1 MLYFPAMGDARKE
14 SVEIRWL
21 RRLAAAGWESW
32 VDAAAWAHAN
42 DVGVTAIAARL
53 DVPIQTVSK
62 RLKAAGVHVRRPA
75 VLSEKAER
83 MVAELRELQ
92 SEDSQRNARSRELG
106 QWLARV
112 RGERKRGKHRAV
124 MDLLDEIAPG
134 WDTVPP
140 TRQPG
145 RTASEEE
152 RWNKAYAA
160 AGWTSLADGLV
171 WAEEHNVSWT
181 GVADY
186 LGFEKKAVRK
196 RATEEGIRNPR
207 PLSEREVRVLEF
219 ARRRA
224 EADDPWS
231 ELAHDEIAELSSFL
245 AYHRKKA
252 ADGSHSRVHDLL
264 EEVDPEWTIPFDL
277 RRGTCG
283 LDSCEEPA
291 RRSGLCTAHEIKL
304 RYDVKRPKRSPGA
317 MTIPCLECG
326 RRLERLTNHIKGE
339 HGMSKADYVTVH
351 PGAPLVSA
359 VAMTP
364 VWRADREAG
373 LSIAERLDA
382 IFDTLDDRSWAV
394 LEDHFLSET
403 PIPFEE
409 IGQRFG
415 VTGPRMLQIEQT
427 ARQAVADAIDTE
439 PVLRRVT
446 VTIASQAQRVH
457 PVSELT
463 LETPGLGSTAVSVGK
478 PALWVLA
485 QFSDAYDVT
494 DGWCALPTVS
504 AAIARTTASLIELT
518 DAYGAACLSST
529 GLDAIGHGSR
539 PEWLE
544 EWLDYCG
551 YWVRGDLVW
560 PKNRKVSDEIA
571 MTLANAARPLTIRDL
586 HDRLIT
592 SPSLTT
598 VRNRLSNDP
607 RFHPVQRGVW
617 MLTAD
622 HIDGQS

>member
-1 MLYFPAMGDARKE
+1 MGDARKE
-14 SVEIRWL
+14 SVEVRWL

-32 VDAAAWAHAN
+32 VDAAAWAHTN
-42 DVGVTAIAARL
+42 GVGVTAIAARL
-53 DVPIQTVSK
+53 DAPIQTISK
-62 RLKAAGVHVRRPA
+62 RLKSAGVHAGRPT

-83 MVAELRELQ
+83 MLAELRELQ
-92 SEDSQRNARSRELG
+92 SEDSRHKARSHELG
-106 QWLARV
+106 QWLAQV
-112 RGERKRGKHRAV
+112 RGQRKQGQHRAV

-160 AGWTSLADGLV
+160 VGWTSLEDGLV

-196 RATEEGIRNPR
+196 RAIQEGIRKPQ

-231 ELAHDEIAELSSFL
+231 ELDREEITELSSFL
-245 AYHRKKA
+245 TYHRKKA

-264 EEVDPEWTIPFDL
+264 DEIDPEWKTPFDL

-283 LDSCEEPA
+283 HDSCEEPA

-326 RRLERLTNHIKGE
+326 RRLERLTNHVKSE
-339 HGMSKADYVTVH
+339 HGMSKADYLAAH
-351 PGAPLVSA
+351 PGAPLVSQ

-364 VWRADREAG
+364 VWREDREAG

-382 IFDTLDDRSWAV
+382 VFDTLDDRSWAV
-394 LEDHFLSET
+394 MADHFLTNT
-403 PIPFEE
+403 PIPLDA

-415 VTGPRMLQIEQT
+415 VTGARMLQIEQAT
-427 ARQAVADAIDTE
+427 RQSVAEAIGAE
-439 PVLRRVT
+439 PVLSTVT
-446 VTIASQAQRVH
+446 STIASQTHHVR
-457 PVSELT
+457 PVSELV
-463 LETPGLGSTAVSVGK
+463 LEIPGLGSMVASVGK
-478 PALWVLA
+478 PAAYVLA
-485 QFSDAYDVT
+485 KFTDAYEIT
-494 DGWCALPTVS
+494 DQWCARPTMS
-504 AAIARTTASLIELT
+504 AAVAWTSAALAELT
-518 DAYGAACLSST
+518 DAYGAASPEEASVKV
-529 GLDAIGHGSR
+529 GRGH
-539 PEWLE
+539 
-544 EWLDYCG
+544 
-551 YWVRGDLVW
+551 
-560 PKNRKVSDEIA
+560 
-571 MTLANAARPLTIRDL
+571 
-586 HDRLIT
+586 
-592 SPSLTT
+592 
-598 VRNRLSNDP
+598 
-607 RFHPVQRGVW
+607 
-617 MLTAD
+617 
-622 HIDGQS
+622 